1 MKAETVKMAF
11 AVVLLFSFLFC
22 GIPVQSAKA
31 QFLGSV
37 YIASDGSVVGTN
49 AIQRNGS
56 IYTLTANISG
66 GIQVQKSNIVIDG
79 AGYTVQGNGVG
90 RGLDLSNG
98 VGEDPLRSVISNVT
112 LKSLRIVGFG
122 FGVETNGGGN
132 HTFYGNYIANCSED
146 GIRLIACS
154 YNNITYC
161 TVEDGTVSMV
171 YSANYNTVTKSNL
184 LNSSITVWLS
194 GYETVDSD
202 YWSDYLTKYPNAKEI
217 GNTGVWDTPYNY
229 GNYGDLIDNH
239 PLMKP
244 ASTPITEFPDG
255 KGETEPFPTALVV
268 AVAITIVVG
277 VAVGLTVYF
286 KKTKR

>member
-1 MKAETVKMAF
+1 MA
-11 AVVLLFSFLFC
+11 LLFSFLFC

-37 YIASDGSVVGTN
+37 YISSDGSVAGTN

-66 GIQVQKSNIVIDG
+66 GIQVQKSSIVIDG

-98 VGEDPLRSVISNVT
+98 VGENPSRSVISNVT
-112 LKSLRIVGFG
+112 LKNLRIVGFG

-132 HTFYGNYIANCSED
+132 HTFYRNYIANCSED
-146 GIRLIACS
+146 CIRLIACS
-154 YNNITYC
+154 YNTITYC
-161 TVEDGTVSMV
+161 TIEDGTVSMA

-184 LNSSITVWLS
+184 LNSSVMVWLS
-194 GYETVDSD
+194 GYEIVDSD

-217 GNTGVWDTPYNY
+217 GNTGAWDTPYNY
-229 GNYGDLIDNH
+229 GDLTDNH

-244 ASTPITEFPDG
+244 VSIPISELPNG
-255 KGETEPFPTALVV
+255 KGEPESFPTLLVV
-268 AVAITIVVG
+268 AVAITIVVA